1 MAIHVLSICCYAK
14 LFCHAPPYPKAWKS
28 AQNIGEISFCVKCE
42 HGLEFASKNTKT
54 FIMQHCFE
62 VSDFTT
68 GNKSLK
74 CEIFCNILL
83 DNKN

>member
-54 FIMQHCFE
+54 FIK
-62 VSDFTT
+62 VVA
-68 GNKSLK
+68 
-74 CEIFCNILL
+74 LL
-83 DNKN
+83 AEAWIKNLFAVKR